1 MWKQNNLKKKFHLT
15 ILALT
20 IIALLVNSVYAHT
33 INVPSNAYFGLPDNG
48 TYINFN
54 PAVTLDTAYRQ
65 NNYWYFNN
73 YGFQIENG
81 NMTIT
86 DYFTNPNY
94 LYLTITAATGNT
106 STTKIYVATKDK
118 PTTIEINNQIYYE
131 GDNWTFDR
139 TNMIL
144 TLTWLHSSDADAIF
158 DWTPIQ
164 SGSPSGGPPSP
175 SPEEVTPFIPP
186 FVPPPEYAINFGYI
200 GIFLLVVGS
209 ILLIPMFAKAR
220 KPKTIQ
226 GLWKQKVSTNKK
238 HRLSPWTPIIIYIL
252 FILVWFL
259 MLRRL
264 FLG

>member
-1 MWKQNNLKKKFHLT
+1 VQTTRLKKKVS
-15 ILALT
+15 IT
-20 IIALLVNSVYAHT
+20 IIALTVLAFHITNVYAHT

-65 NNYWYFNN
+65 NNYWYFNS
-73 YGFQIENG
+73 YGFQVENA

-186 FVPPPEYAINFGYI
+186 FVPPPEYAINFGYT

-209 ILLIPMFAKAR
+209 ILLISMFAKAR